1 MNEKITNLLLST
13 RKFIGKHS
21 PEILTGMGLAGL
33 LSSTV
38 LAVKATPKALMLM
51 EDEIERKNRQILK
64 EATTNDM
71 SECQHITQLKPL
83 ELIKTCWK
91 PYIPAIGMSIVG
103 TSCIIGASAIHYNRN
118 AALATVYALS
128 ERTLANYRNK
138 VVETLGENKERE
150 IREKI
155 AQDKVN
161 DNKISNQ
168 SIIITSKGNTLCM
181 DSFSGRLF
189 RSDIDHIKKA
199 INKINRDLVY
209 DHYVSLNTV
218 YGEIGLDNVKDGGLL
233 GWNLDNGLI
242 EPSFSAC
249 LTEDGE
255 PCVVIDFYMSPKYDF
270 DKLM

>member
-1 MNEKITNLLLST
+1 MNAKLTNMFKNT
-13 RKFIGKHS
+13 RRFLGKHS
-21 PEILTGMGLAGL
+21 PEILTGIGIAGWI
-33 LSSTV
+33 STTI
-38 LAVKATPKALMLM
+38 LAVKVTPKALELIK
-51 EDEIERKNRQILK
+51 DEINRQNNQNVK
-64 EATTNDM
+64 EAIANEEDN
-71 SECQHITQLKPL
+71 CACINKLKPIDL
-83 ELIKTCWK
+83 VKTCWK
-91 PYIPAIGMSIVG
+91 PYLPALGLSLIS
-103 TSCIIGASAIHYNRN
+103 TSCIIGANAIHYKRN
-118 AALATVYALS
+118 AALATVYAIS
-128 ERTLANYRNK
+128 ERTLLKYKDK
-138 VVETLGENKERE
+138 VIETLGEKKEKEISNKV
-150 IREKI
+150 

-161 DNKISNQ
+161 DSKISNQ

-199 INKINRDLVY
+199 INKINRDLIY

-218 YGEIGLDNVKDGGLL
+218 YGEIGLDNVKDGSLL